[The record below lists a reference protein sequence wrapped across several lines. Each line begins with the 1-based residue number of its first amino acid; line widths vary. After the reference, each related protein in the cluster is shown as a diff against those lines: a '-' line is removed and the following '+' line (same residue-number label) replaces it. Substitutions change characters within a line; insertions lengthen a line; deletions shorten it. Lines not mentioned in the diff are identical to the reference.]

1 MKRIRISF
9 FSGILLLAVGS
20 CALIPSSR
28 SKIQS
33 KRIYA
38 KFNTLYNGEQE
49 LRKFLDQ
56 RNSNE
61 INLLEPLSPLP
72 NWHITVS
79 SDTTSNR
86 TLKLVEEKAAKAIQK
101 YSVEVGQKEENDQL
115 DRAYELLGFSRYFNA
130 RPFPALEAFRK
141 LSSYSNRNQAIASGY
156 LGEAFVFFAI
166 ENYSAAEEAL
176 DKIETLA
183 PKKWKQHYL
192 ANLLRAQIKLESKD
206 TVATIQNFQYALA
219 HKVPDTLKRRTQW
232 ALAKLLQEA
241 RAQESANELFDKLA
255 KDKSYVYAPYRI
267 LAKITLIDQ
276 KNLGLEA
283 YHKTLDQLLNRWNN
297 YEERGLIYRA
307 KGLKDLNLF
316 KNDTTEKKLLQSA
329 ISHFNSSNE
338 LGTSELQ
345 VANFDTLVNFEL
357 QRRNYRRARSYLDS
371 LLLRQQAIASSK
383 LETLQKSHEQIS
395 ELFKLLDR
403 SSAIDTLLAYA
414 ELSDEERMNRITA
427 KVRSEVEA
435 KQKRERAEQMLSEME
450 QKEDFQ
456 SSNENRSTSFYFN
469 NKQLIKSGKQAFEN
483 EWGAR
488 PNLDYWTLRS
498 ISPERIIAVAEI
510 KKGKKSVD
518 RSSVPTLALNREVES
533 IVRQRLG
540 EIPNN
545 FDAVNDLIKEKIEAL
560 FRSVSIY
567 YYAFK
572 DYSSA
577 VELLEPLLK
586 DSSELIQA
594 NALYTLYLISVDTDA
609 VAAGSYKEQLLIDYP
624 NSLFARHLNSKG
636 IETARL
642 EKKLAKR
649 YLDQEHQE
657 LRSLFDSINKAQLRI
672 SPSAALLYAKNEF
685 KIAGLQAFELA
696 LEQLR
701 LLYPNSYLSRE
712 AIRTLGAMKLQ
723 SEKAANSEFAKNRIS
738 LAVDVSD
745 ISHEQQ
751 TQFRVALAKAL
762 NKQNYLAKA
771 YIEQFDSKRTLVVV
785 HRFFDTSYVQ
795 EFIVNNPELL
805 SKTDSY
811 MLTESDYIKAYQSK
825 DWSLFSDKQVLK

>member
-9 FSGILLLAVGS
+9 ISGILLLTLSS
-20 CALIPSSR
+20 CALIQSSR

-38 KFNTLYNGEQE
+38 KFNTLYNGEQA

-61 INLLEPLSPLP
+61 INLFEPLSPLP
-72 NWHITVS
+72 NWYITFS

-86 TLKLVEEKAAKAIQK
+86 TLELVEEKAAKAIQK

-183 PKKWKQHYL
+183 PKKWKQQYL
-192 ANLLRAQIKLESKD
+192 AALLRSQIKLETKD
-206 TVATIQNFQYALA
+206 TSATIQNLQQALR

-241 RAQESANELFDKLA
+241 QAQESANELFDKLA
-255 KDKSYVYAPYRI
+255 KDKSYAYAPYRI

-276 KNLGLEA
+276 EKLDLEA
-283 YHKTLDQLLNRWNN
+283 YHNTLDQLLNRWNN

-329 ISHFNSSNE
+329 ISHFNRSNE
-338 LGTSELQ
+338 LGPPELQ
-345 VANFDTLVNFEL
+345 VANFDTLVNFEF

-383 LETLQKSHEQIS
+383 LETLQKSYEQIS

-403 SSAIDTLLAYA
+403 SSAIDTILSYA
-414 ELSDEERMNRITA
+414 QLSDEERMNRITA
-427 KVRSEVEA
+427 KVRREVEA
-435 KQKRERAEQMLSEME
+435 KQKRERAEQILSEME
-450 QKEDFQ
+450 QKEDIQ
-456 SSNENRSTSFYFN
+456 SANENRSTSFYFN
-469 NKQLIKSGKQAFEN
+469 NKQLIKSGKQVFEN

-488 PNLDYWTLRS
+488 PNIDYWILRS
-498 ISPERIIAVAEI
+498 ISPERIMAVAEI
-510 KKGKKSVD
+510 KKGKIAVD
-518 RSSVPTLALNREVES
+518 RSSAPALALNSEVES
-533 IVRQRLG
+533 IVRQRLI
-540 EIPNN
+540 EVPNN

-560 FRSVSIY
+560 FRSASIY
-567 YYAFK
+567 YYTFK

-594 NALYTLYLISVDTDA
+594 NALYTLYLISTDTDA
-609 VAAGSYKEQLLIDYP
+609 IAAGSYKEQLLIDHP

-672 SPSAALLYAKNEF
+672 SPSAALLFAKNEF
-685 KIAGLQAFELA
+685 KIAGLEAFELA

-712 AIRTLGAMKLQ
+712 ATRTLGAMKLQ

-738 LAVDVSD
+738 LAVDISET
-745 ISHEQQ
+745 SHEEQ
-751 TQFRVALAKAL
+751 TQYRVALAKAL
-762 NKQNYLAKA
+762 NEQNYLAKA
-771 YIEQFDSKRTLVVV
+771 YIEQFDSKRTLLVV
-785 HRFFDTSYVQ
+785 HRFFDVSYVQ
-795 EFIVNNPELL
+795 EFIDNNPELL
-805 SKTDSY
+805 SKTNSY
-811 MLTESDYIKAYQSK
+811 ILTESDYIKAYQSK
-825 DWSLFSDKQVLK
+825 DWALFSDKQVLK